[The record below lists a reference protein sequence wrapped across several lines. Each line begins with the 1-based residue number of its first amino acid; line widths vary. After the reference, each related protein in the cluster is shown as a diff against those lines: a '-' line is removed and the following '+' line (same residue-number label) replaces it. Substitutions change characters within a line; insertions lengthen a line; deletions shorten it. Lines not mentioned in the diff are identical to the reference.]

1 MAQSLQCQL
10 PICEIG
16 WGDYPT
22 IFFISIIS
30 FRRRQHTASRTEEQ
44 AHQGNVESCQDTIH
58 RHWMLANAGSLIPTN
73 DISSSWV
80 MGASKFFN
88 GITRLLTTKRGS
100 SGTASKR
107 EATLNKRGRLSSN
120 YCGICTPN
128 MEDNTHTPPPYRGTE
143 LASYSILKFFSLA
156 IRAVLIFQVL
166 HSIRATHNH
175 SVAFS

>member
-1 MAQSLQCQL
+1 
-10 PICEIG
+10 
-16 WGDYPT
+16 
-22 IFFISIIS
+22 
-30 FRRRQHTASRTEEQ
+30 
-44 AHQGNVESCQDTIH
+44 
-58 RHWMLANAGSLIPTN
+58 
-73 DISSSWV
+73 

-143 LASYSILKFFSLA
+143 LAMPVAYLRDRVGGLPYDFFH
-156 IRAVLIFQVL
+156 IDNQFQKE
-166 HSIRATHNH
+166 ATH
-175 SVAFS
+175 SL